1 MALVP
6 PRARSIPEKASRCR
20 RPPCSPSPRA
30 GTRHV
35 PLYFRQQRGEIEA
48 RTFTPRTEFGDLRG
62 FQHRS
67 VGLVSFPASPGKTSG
82 DGTQTRADGTRE
94 PWGHCH
100 GVPGPRGGPSRA
112 TLGWGAQLGAQ
123 PPRNSSSS
131 SSLPFPADLCLDFGF
146 TPGTEQKLQQG
157 VWMPAVRSAAPE
169 SQGVNYTLSGHGGI
183 QPKRGRRFKK
193 GISHRWGFQPRSPSS
208 VPRGHRAQ
216 AGSGCCSR
224 RARAQSPESALPTG
238 QALFPNTQE
247 SAGWRLHPSWKSLEP
262 GGDAGEHPPQASP
275 RDLRLEK
282 PFPTPCGS

>member
-1 MALVP
+1 MAPKPELMAPVSLGDTATERP
-6 PRARSIPEKASRCR
+6 DPGEGRARRCW
-20 RPPCSPSPRA
+20 A
-30 GTRHV
+30 GEH
-35 PLYFRQQRGEIEA
+35 
-48 RTFTPRTEFGDLRG
+48 
-62 FQHRS
+62 
-67 VGLVSFPASPGKTSG
+67 
-82 DGTQTRADGTRE
+82 
-94 PWGHCH
+94 
-100 GVPGPRGGPSRA
+100 
-112 TLGWGAQLGAQ
+112 QLGAQ
-123 PPRNSSSS
+123 PLRNSSSS
-131 SSLPFPADLCLDFGF
+131 NSLPFPADLCLDFGF

-169 SQGVNYTLSGHGGI
+169 RHGVNDTLLGRGDL

-262 GGDAGEHPPQASP
+262 GGDAGEHPLQASP

-282 PFPTPCGS
+282 PFPTLCGS